1 MKSFTQFIYEKSEI
15 NYTDSHDREHG
26 EIHDQYGDLKHN
38 KDTPDHVKKMLHR
51 FKDPHKFSAA
61 MKTGKT
67 VKITRNDSV
76 GNSMHQ
82 DKDATPDPKKAKRVA
97 NLIKNKQPIERPIVA
112 RHKSTGK
119 RWLISGAH
127 RAHHITQSHGHF
139 QAHEIEYD
147 G

>member
-15 NYTDSHDREHG
+15 NYTDPHDREHG
-26 EIHDQYGDLKHN
+26 EIHDQYRDLKHD
-38 KDTPDHVKKMLHR
+38 KYTPPRVKKMLHR
-51 FKDPHKFSAA
+51 FKDKNEFSAA
-61 MKTGKT
+61 MKKGKT

-82 DKDATPDPKKAKRVA
+82 DKDAKLDPTKAKRVA
-97 NLIKNKQPIERPIVA
+97 NIVKNKKPIERPIVA
-112 RHKSTGK
+112 RHKSTGE

>member
-1 MKSFTQFIYEKSEI
+1 MKSFNRFIYEQSQI
-15 NYTDSHDREHG
+15 NYTDPHDREHG
-26 EIHDQYGDLKHN
+26 EIHDQDRDLKHD
-38 KDTPDHVKKMLHR
+38 KDTSNDTKKMLRH

-61 MKTGKT
+61 MKKGKT

-82 DKDATPDPKKAKRVA
+82 DKDAKLDPTKAKRVA
-97 NLIKNKQPIERPIVA
+97 NIVKNNGPVERPIVA
-112 RHKSTGK
+112 RHTSTGE